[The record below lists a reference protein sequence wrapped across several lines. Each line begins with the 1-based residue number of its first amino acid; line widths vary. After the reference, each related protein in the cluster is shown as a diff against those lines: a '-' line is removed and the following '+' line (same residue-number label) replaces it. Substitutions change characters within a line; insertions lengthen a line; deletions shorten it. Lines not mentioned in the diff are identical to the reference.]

1 MSVRSV
7 PAWIACAM
15 AIAGVVS
22 ARHAARAADLPL
34 VVREDFENGADRWQ
48 PFDRASWKITDTP
61 RGKIYSL
68 VADSN
73 YKPPYRSPVNIAL
86 LKDIRVTSFVLE
98 ADLQSTVKDYDH
110 RSMVL
115 VFGYQDPAHFYY
127 VHFGKKTDNHA
138 NQIFIVN
145 GAAREKISTETT
157 PGTRWDDAWH
167 QVKIVRDASDGSIEV
182 FFDEMRR
189 PVMEAIDDTFAWGQ
203 IGIGAFDDLGNFDNI
218 VLRGEAAK
226 AQTR

>member
-1 MSVRSV
+1 MSARSFRSLAAAALAV
-7 PAWIACAM
+7 
-15 AIAGVVS
+15 AGIVA

-34 VVREDFENGADRWQ
+34 LVREDFENGADRWQ
-48 PFDRASWKITDTP
+48 PFDRASWKISETP
-61 RGKIYSL
+61 RGKAYSL
-68 VADSN
+68 LTDSN

-86 LKDIRVTSFVLE
+86 LKDVVVGSFVLE
-98 ADLQSTVKDYDH
+98 VELQSTVKDYDH

-127 VHFGKKTDNHA
+127 VHLGKKTDDHA

-157 PGTRWDDAWH
+157 PGTCWDDAWH
-167 QVKIVRDASDGSIEV
+167 KVKIVRDASDGSVEV
-182 FFDEMRR
+182 FFDDMRR
-189 PVMEAIDDTFAWGQ
+189 AVMEAIDDTFAWGR

-218 VLRGEAAK
+218 VLRGKAAK
-226 AQTR
+226 SQVR